1 MTIEFITTNY
11 EFSHGRKPRGNGGW
25 VFDIEAEWPGLSGP
39 DATAKHT
46 VHRSCA
52 SEHSLHVKS
61 KSVNT

>member
-1 MTIEFITTNY
+1 MTIELSRPTTSSATEENLAATADGY
-11 EFSHGRKPRGNGGW
+11 SISK
-25 VFDIEAEWPGLSGP
+25 LSGP